1 MSILGALMAF
11 TSLSTDIYLPAMPT
25 MALELHGDSEL
36 TVTGFLIGF
45 ALAQLIWGPISD
57 HVGRKIPLFIGM
69 VLFVIGSMGCAMSQS
84 IEQIVFWRVFQAL
97 GACTGPM
104 LARAMIRDLFTSSKA
119 AYMLST
125 LVLIMAI
132 APIVGPLLGG
142 QIIVFS
148 TWHSIFWLLAVIGVA
163 MFFSLFWLPETLS
176 PEKRTKVSL
185 GSAFKN
191 YCLLFK
197 NLPFMRYTLSLTF
210 YYVAAYAFIT
220 GSPFVYIDYYGVD
233 AQHYGWLFAVNILGV
248 MSMSVV
254 NRQLVHRFRLDTLLK
269 VTTFIAITAI
279 AVMAIG
285 VKAEIG
291 GIWMIILPIF
301 VFFSMN
307 GVIAASATAAA
318 LDQVDKSAGS
328 ASAVIGSLQYGSGI
342 ISSLLLAAFRDGT
355 PWTMTWIIT
364 LFTALS
370 ALLLWVNQS
379 NRIS

>member
-1 MSILGALMAF
+1 M
-11 TSLSTDIYLPAMPT
+11 
-25 MALELHGDSEL
+25 
-36 TVTGFLIGF
+36 
-45 ALAQLIWGPISD
+45 
-57 HVGRKIPLFIGM
+57 
-69 VLFVIGSMGCAMSQS
+69 
-84 IEQIVFWRVFQAL
+84 
-97 GACTGPM
+97 
-104 LARAMIRDLFTSSKA
+104 
-119 AYMLST
+119 
-125 LVLIMAI
+125 
-132 APIVGPLLGG
+132 
-142 QIIVFS
+142 
-148 TWHSIFWLLAVIGVA
+148 
-163 MFFSLFWLPETLS
+163 
-176 PEKRTKVSL
+176 
-185 GSAFKN
+185 
-191 YCLLFK
+191 
-197 NLPFMRYTLSLTF
+197 
-210 YYVAAYAFIT
+210 
-220 GSPFVYIDYYGVD
+220 D

-254 NRQLVHRFRLDTLLK
+254 NRQLVHRFRLDSLLK